1 MLEMKIYTVTLL
13 TQNEEYEPY
22 LMFTKLFK
30 SLDECHL
37 FINEVVN
44 EKGLDRLSKEIEFE
58 IEQIITY
65 SNPFEFYE
73 FAITEHQL

>member
-1 MLEMKIYTVTLL
+1 MKVYTVTLL

-22 LMFTKLFK
+22 LMFTKVFK
-30 SLDECHL
+30 TLDECHS
-37 FINEVVN
+37 FINEAVK
-44 EKGLDRLSKEIEFE
+44 EKGLDRLNKEIEFE

-73 FAITEHQL
+73 FAIIQHEL